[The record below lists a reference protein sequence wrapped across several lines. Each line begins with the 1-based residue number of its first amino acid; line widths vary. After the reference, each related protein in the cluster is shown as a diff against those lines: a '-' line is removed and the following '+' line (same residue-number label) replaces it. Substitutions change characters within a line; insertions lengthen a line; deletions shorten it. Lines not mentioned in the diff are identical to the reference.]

1 MLKINKY
8 IFKGFTLIEL
18 LIVVAILGIIAAIGF
33 PMYTGYIETARD
45 KEAIASLQSI
55 AMMQEQY
62 QLENNLSTYWTS
74 GSSCNDQQTNT
85 IETTLF
91 GSANSLNEEHFYYC
105 IIPFNSSGYKA
116 IATSISDSSKTL
128 WIDNSNNTSW

>member
-55 AMMQEQY
+55 AMISRQILLKPLC
-62 QLENNLSTYWTS
+62 LEV
-74 GSSCNDQQTNT
+74 Q
-85 IETTLF
+85 IV
-91 GSANSLNEEHFYYC
+91 
-105 IIPFNSSGYKA
+105 
-116 IATSISDSSKTL
+116 
-128 WIDNSNNTSW
+128 

>member
-1 MLKINKY
+1 MIKIKQY
-8 IFKGFTLIEL
+8 IYKGFTLVEL
-18 LIVVAILGIIAAIGF
+18 LIVVAILGIISAIGF

-45 KEAIASLQSI
+45 KEAIASLQAIS
-55 AMMQEQY
+55 MMQEQY
-62 QLENNLSTYWTS
+62 QLENNASTYWTS
-74 GSSCNDQQTNT
+74 GSSCSDQTNT

-91 GSANSLNEEHFYYC
+91 GNSNSLNEEHFYYC